1 MRDGEWTGG
10 KMIQKNSRKWMMGA
24 VLLAA
29 GICLMPGKPVSA
41 GMEINSYGE
50 LTECTDSPVV
60 NIGGNISSIGNDAF
74 GNQKIV
80 RFSTQGNAYYTTING
95 ALCSKDGTILVK
107 CPNQKSGSFTVPSS
121 VKKIYA
127 NAFYGC
133 KKLTSVTIP
142 SSVEYIGSNAFA
154 DCTNLQTVRMEAKV
168 DTLREGIF
176 DGCVSLNSVRIPGT
190 VKRIERD
197 AFRRCK
203 SLTKITIP
211 ESVESMGYRAFYAC
225 ERLAYVNLSSK
236 MDMIPYQAF
245 YKCFKLKKVDG
256 ISKIRSI
263 DSSAFYEC
271 ERLEE
276 ISLPATLERISGYAF
291 SGCRRLGK
299 VVIPKNTEKIENHAF
314 EEAASSFEVKAGNPS
329 YTAREGM
336 LLDET
341 ETSLIQAP
349 VKGKGV
355 IHIPDTVK
363 RICYGALTG
372 SEYRTIFLPAAVTT
386 VDRGWFE
393 GCKYLETIILPE
405 QTQEIVGGSY
415 YREQLK
421 RLKQIRISDNNK
433 NFRSQQGV
441 IYTKDGREMV
451 FFPSGKRG
459 TINLPSTCKY
469 IGSRLEYNR
478 LSKITISDSNKYF
491 REIDGV
497 LYNVA
502 GTSVRAFPL
511 AKTSYKIPAKCKSIG
526 FLKSGKADMRCRKIS
541 VSSKNKKYYA
551 KNGVLFDRNTDEL
564 LYYPPAKKGAYTV
577 PKNTTKIVGD
587 AFKQAKY
594 LTKLTITKNVQRG
607 YGTKYRFAGCD
618 RLKTVEVKAGKL
630 NYIRMNFDEC
640 SSIRKLVFPSNIMTT
655 DLRWLPAGVTIYGWE
670 NTGARDTAKMYDG
683 KFVSRG
689 TIPAVVAGPRVRK
702 IVERYEL
709 SWKRSADASGYQIY
723 TGDATL
729 KNIKGA
735 STTKC
740 YVKNVDHYGEIYI
753 RAYRMVHGKK
763 VYGKARRLN

>member
-1 MRDGEWTGG
+1 MN
-10 KMIQKNSRKWMMGA
+10 QKNNRKWMAGA
-24 VLLAA
+24 FLLTA
-29 GICLMPGKPVSA
+29 GLCFVPGKTVSA
-41 GMEINSYGE
+41 RMEVNSYGE
-50 LTECTDSPVV
+50 LTVCTDSPVV
-60 NIGGNISSIGNDAF
+60 TIRGNISSIGNDAF
-74 GNQKIV
+74 GNQKIT

-154 DCTNLQTVRMEAKV
+154 DCTNLETVRMEARV

-176 DGCVSLNSVRIPGT
+176 DGCVALNSIRIPGT
-190 VKRIERD
+190 VKQIDRD

-211 ESVESMGYRAFYAC
+211 ETVESLGYRAFYAC
-225 ERLAYVNLSSK
+225 ERLESVSLSSK
-236 MDMIPYQAF
+236 MDAIPYQAF

-256 ISKIRSI
+256 MSKIRSI
-263 DSSAFYEC
+263 DSSAFYGC
-271 ERLEE
+271 ERLED
-276 ISLPATLERISGYAF
+276 ITLPPSLERISRYAF

-299 VVIPKNTEKIENHAF
+299 VVIPKNTEKIEHYAF

-329 YTAREGM
+329 YTARGGL

-355 IHIPDTVK
+355 VHIPDTVK
-363 RICYGALTG
+363 KICYGALTG
-372 SEYRTIFLPAAVTT
+372 TEYRAIFLPASVTT

-393 GCKYLETIILPE
+393 GCKYLETIVLPE
-405 QTQEIVGGSY
+405 QTEAIVGGSY

-421 RLKQIRISDNNK
+421 RLKQIRISDKNK
-433 NFRSQQGV
+433 NFRCQQGV

-459 TINLPSTCKY
+459 SLKLPSTCKY
-469 IGSRLEYNR
+469 IRGRLDYNR
-478 LSKITISDSNKYF
+478 LRKITVSDSNKYF
-491 REIDGV
+491 KEIDGV

-511 AKTSYKIPAKCKSIG
+511 AKTSYKIPTKCKSIG
-526 FLKSGKADMRCRKIS
+526 FLKSQKADLRCRKIT

-577 PKNTTKIVGD
+577 PKNTTKIAGD

-640 SSIRKLVFPSNIMTT
+640 SSICKLVFPSNIMTT

-670 NTGARDTAKMYDG
+670 NTGARDTAKAYDG

-702 IVERYEL
+702 IVERYEF
-709 SWKRSADASGYQIY
+709 SWKRSKDASGYQIY
-723 TGDATL
+723 TGDETL
-729 KNIKGA
+729 KNIKGT

-740 YVKNVDHYGEIYI
+740 YVKNVDDYGEIYI
-753 RAYRMVHGKK
+753 RAYRLVHGKK
-763 VYGKARRLN
+763 VYGKARRLS